1 VLRNRNTKFI
11 GVTGRRTVT
20 NAWQYYLLKTI
31 SRIICL
37 LPYPW
42 LLALGRLLGRVYYR
56 TAARQRDRA
65 LAQIKEGL
73 GLSRHEAERIIRSL
87 FVKLG
92 QTFLEV
98 MYLPAL
104 SPAKVNRY
112 VTIENR
118 HYLDE
123 ALAQGKGVAVLSA
136 HMGNWE
142 WLGAGLSMYGFPVAS
157 IVKSQPNDQ
166 HTRIINEYRQ
176 LVGIEIF
183 SRGTT
188 ELVAAAK
195 ALKNGRVLGFFS
207 DQDAG
212 KNGVFIDFLGKM
224 ASTPVGLAVF
234 ARRLAVPVVPA
245 FIVRRAEG
253 GHRIIVSPPL
263 EFAAT
268 GDEAADDYNFTVKA
282 TRIIED
288 TIRRYPDEWL
298 WFQKRWNTKWAG
310 EQA

>member
-1 VLRNRNTKFI
+1 M
-11 GVTGRRTVT
+11 T

-42 LLALGRLLGRVYYR
+42 LLALGRLLGRLYYR
-56 TAARQRDRA
+56 IAARQRERA
-65 LAQIKEGL
+65 IDQIKRGL
-73 GLSRHEAERIIRSL
+73 GLTRPAAELIIRSL

-98 MYLPAL
+98 MYLPVFN
-104 SPAKVNRY
+104 PATINRY
-112 VTIENR
+112 ITIENR

-123 ALAQGKGVAVLSA
+123 ALAKGKGVAVLSA

-157 IVKSQPNDQ
+157 IVKNQPNDQ
-166 HTRIINEYRQ
+166 HNRIINEYRQ
-176 LVGIEIF
+176 LVGIEMF
-183 SRGTT
+183 TRGTSD
-188 ELVAAAK
+188 LVAAAK

-212 KNGVFIDFLGKM
+212 KNGVFIEFLGKM

-253 GHRIIVSPPL
+253 GHRIIVKPPL
-263 EFAAT
+263 CFT
-268 GDEAADDYNFTVKA
+268 FSGDDAADDYNFTVQA
-282 TRIIED
+282 TRLIED
-288 TIRRYPDEWL
+288 MIRQYPDEWL

-310 EQA
+310 EEA

>member
-1 VLRNRNTKFI
+1 M
-11 GVTGRRTVT
+11 T
-20 NAWQYYLLKTI
+20 NVWQYYLLKTT

-56 TAARQRDRA
+56 VAARQRDRA
-65 LAQIKEGL
+65 LTQLKEGL
-73 GLSRHEAERIIRSL
+73 GLSQPEAERIIRSL

-104 SPAKVNRY
+104 SPAKAHRY
-112 VTIENR
+112 ISIENR

-123 ALAQGKGVAVLSA
+123 ALARGKGVAVLSA

-166 HTRIINEYRQ
+166 HNRIINEYRQ
-176 LVGIEIF
+176 LVGIEMF

-253 GHRIIVSPPL
+253 GHRIIVNPPL
-263 EFAAT
+263 EFAVT

-282 TRIIED
+282 TRIIEHM
-288 TIRRYPDEWL
+288 IRKYPDEWL

>member
-1 VLRNRNTKFI
+1 MTNT
-11 GVTGRRTVT
+11 
-20 NAWQYYLLKTI
+20 WQYYLLKTI

-42 LLALGRLLGRVYYR
+42 LLAFGRLLGRAYYR
-56 TAARQRDRA
+56 VAARQRERA
-65 LAQIKEGL
+65 IAQITAGL
-73 GLSRHEAERIIRSL
+73 GLSRPEAERTIRSL

-104 SPAKVNRY
+104 SPAKVGRY
-112 VTIENR
+112 ITIENR

-123 ALAQGKGVAVLSA
+123 ALSRGKGVAVLSA
-136 HMGNWE
+136 HLGNWE
-142 WLGAGLSMYGFPVAS
+142 WLGAGLSMNGFPVAS

-166 HTRIINEYRQ
+166 HNRIINEYRQ
-176 LVGIEIF
+176 HAGIEMF
-183 SRGTT
+183 TRGTT

-212 KNGVFIDFLGKM
+212 KNGVFVEFLGKM

-245 FIVRRAEG
+245 FIVRRPEG

-263 EFAAT
+263 EFTAT
-268 GDEAADDYNFTVKA
+268 GDDAADDYTFTVKA